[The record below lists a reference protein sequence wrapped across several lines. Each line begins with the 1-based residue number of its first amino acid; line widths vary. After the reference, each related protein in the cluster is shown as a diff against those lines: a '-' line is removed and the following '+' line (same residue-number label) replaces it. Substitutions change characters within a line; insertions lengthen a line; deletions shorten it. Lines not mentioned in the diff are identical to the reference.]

1 MSFTRR
7 SFLGWLG
14 GAASAALV
22 AVGVKQQKR
31 LEPLMDPYLTD
42 NKCWWMQAENEPKWI
57 QYSGTQNLTTWAAT
71 NPAPDWHTTGDTW
84 YRITGLPNGDFR
96 FDPIEPPEKS

>member
-57 QYSGTQNLTTWAAT
+57 QYS
-71 NPAPDWHTTGDTW
+71 DTW